1 MEHGHVNMFYWSAD
15 YPKSERKWWEV
26 KLIFHHIFHPC
37 LFRMRQVATPQQ
49 AGQFWAFQHDMLW
62 PTFFAPVEL
71 VFATVTLF
79 SLHYFLL
86 CRWLPFQH
94 LKLPQSAAVSSLLSK
109 MEIAKA
115 AVPGSQRLT
124 NWWGTKGEQHAFEKI
139 IEFRLSS
146 KSSNFNSKW
155 NLNELS
161 YYHIMFRKIS
171 KIKESKTH
179 RLISEIWGH
188 AIAVARTTSKI
199 RNQGGAHATEFTNA
213 EALPV

>member
-1 MEHGHVNMFYWSAD
+1 
-15 YPKSERKWWEV
+15 
-26 KLIFHHIFHPC
+26 
-37 LFRMRQVATPQQ
+37 
-49 AGQFWAFQHDMLW
+49 MLW

-71 VFATVTLF
+71 VFATVTL
-79 SLHYFLL
+79 L
-86 CRWLPFQH
+86 
-94 LKLPQSAAVSSLLSK
+94 SLLDVFCCADGCHFSISSCHKARLCPVSLPK

-124 NWWGTKGEQHAFEKI
+124 KWWGTNGEQHAFEKI

-155 NLNELS
+155 NFKLS
-161 YYHIMFRKIS
+161 YHIIILCFSKIS
-171 KIKESKTH
+171 KINELSCSKAH